1 MGMADT
7 ASLSFYQYGTD
18 NLFQNKDRV
27 SDQISS
33 LSFSLDKSFSKFS
46 VFTEGDYSYLFQNPD
61 LSVYKQDAG
70 IDYMHTLNG
79 RSALYFSLTGAGTFY
94 RTDFKDFNSVSL
106 NFFSAFKSYLSPTS
120 IFQASY
126 SFQNRDYNL
135 SGFDYYSH
143 SLALTIDK
151 YFQTRTTLKAE
162 MNWGYKY
169 FIHPLVS
176 VEPVPVY
183 DASGN
188 PMGMGRGHGRS
199 SMNTPQQ
206 FFAEETADGQGIQV
220 FSLGGLIAQGIGSK
234 IGLRLSGMN
243 QWNLSGKNPFAT
255 IEEYYMIENPT
266 YDRYSWTG
274 YQIEGQ
280 FTWLIPGDILMKMGY
295 TVMGRKFPGIEN
307 LNLEGNSL
315 GMMREDTRDQFLIRI
330 EKNFPR
336 FSLFLS
342 YFLVNN
348 RSNDVY
354 FDWKGHFIS
363 AGIQWNLFFEGKK

>member
-1 MGMADT
+1 MADT

-106 NFFSAFKSYLSPTS
+106 TFFSAFKSYLSPTS

-176 VEPVPVY
+176 VEPIPDY
-183 DASGN
+183 DTSGT

-280 FTWLIPGDILMKMGY
+280 FTWLIPGDIQMKMGY

-315 GMMREDTRDQFLIRI
+315 GMMREDTRDQFLLRI

-342 YFLVNN
+342 YFIVNN

-354 FDWKGHFIS
+354 FDWKGYFVS
-363 AGIQWNLFFEGKK
+363 AGIQWNLFFEGSK

>member
-1 MGMADT
+1 MGIADT
-7 ASLSFYQYGTD
+7 ANLSFYQYGTD
-18 NLFQNKDRV
+18 NLFQNKDKV

-33 LSFSLDKSFSKFS
+33 LSFSLDKSFSQFS

-61 LSVYKQDAG
+61 LSVYRQDVG
-70 IDYMHTLNG
+70 IDYMHALNG
-79 RSALYFSLTGAGTFY
+79 RSALYFSLTGAGSFY
-94 RTDFKDFNSVSL
+94 RADFKDFNSVSFNL
-106 NFFSAFKSYLSPTS
+106 FSAFKSYLSPTS

-126 SFQNRDYNL
+126 SLQSKDYNL

-151 YFQTRTTLKAE
+151 YFQTRPTLTAE
-162 MNWGYKY
+162 INWGYKY
-169 FIHPLVS
+169 FTHPS
-176 VEPVPVY
+176 ISAEPGPFP
-183 DASGN
+183 DASGT

-199 SMNTPQQ
+199 SMNAPQQ

-243 QWNLSGKNPFAT
+243 QWNLSGENPFTT
-255 IEEYYMIENPT
+255 IEEYYMIENPS

-274 YQIEGQ
+274 YQVEGQ

-295 TVMGRKFPGIEN
+295 TVFGRKFPGIEN

-315 GMMREDTRDQFLIRI
+315 GMMREDNRDQFLVRI

-342 YFLVNN
+342 YFFVNN

-363 AGIQWNLFFEGKK
+363 AGIQWNLSLEGNK